1 MNRRRTDIAAPLAR
15 LYDRIDCCRFCRR
28 DRNRLLHIHG
38 AGARRPDL
46 MLVLVNPTH
55 RNLSSDPAGEHA
67 AGPRFPFI
75 GVRQF
80 WRVLADGGLIDQ
92 KVAAA
97 LPPRAGWRPEHT
109 ELVRRELVRNRL
121 YLSNIVKCCYPHGDY
136 PAPEVVRDQL
146 GLLAE
151 EVRLVRPRRIVAFGC
166 LVHRTLTGENV
177 TLSEYWRPGAGRK
190 PAREKL
196 TGLGLPVVPCYFPI
210 GRGNP
215 KKAAA
220 VLRRIARLSR

>member
-1 MNRRRTDIAAPLAR
+1 MKRRRPNDAAPLTR
-15 LYDRIDCCRFCRR
+15 LYARIDRCRFCRR

-55 RNLSSDPAGEHA
+55 RNLSADPAGVHA

-80 WRVLADGGLIDQ
+80 WRVLAAGGLIDR
-92 KVAAA
+92 KIAAS
-97 LPPRAGWRPEHT
+97 LPPRAAWRPEHT
-109 ELVRRELVRNRL
+109 DLVRRELVRRRL

-146 GLLAE
+146 GLLGE
-151 EVRLVRPRRIVAFGC
+151 EIRLVRPRRLVAFGA
-166 LVHRTLTGENV
+166 LVLKTLTGRNIK
-177 TLSEYWRPGAGRK
+177 LSDPRQLSAGAV
-190 PAREKL
+190 EIVS
-196 TGLGLPVVPCYFPI
+196 GLGVPVAACHFPI
-210 GRGNP
+210 GRGSP
-215 KKAAA
+215 TKAAA
-220 VLRRIARLSR
+220 DLRRLRRA